1 MYYFAAVQ
9 QTSTAKFYLFF
20 QKFFKKV
27 RDLRVNETKV
37 IWEKALTVN
46 LFALEREEKSKIT
59 NGPSL
64 ETAPGFLT
72 CLLTHRLQ
80 MTRICG
86 FLDCFSFSRFSDA
99 SFSFYILKVRPLNS
113 VLYFT

>member
-20 QKFFKKV
+20 QKIFKKV

-46 LFALEREEKSKIT
+46 LFALERVEKSNNNEWT
-59 NGPSL
+59 FFG
-64 ETAPGFLT
+64 
-72 CLLTHRLQ
+72 
-80 MTRICG
+80 
-86 FLDCFSFSRFSDA
+86 DCSW
-99 SFSFYILKVRPLNS
+99 ILNLSVNS
-113 VLYFT
+113 

>member
-9 QTSTAKFYLFF
+9 QTSTTKFYLFF

-46 LFALEREEKSKIT
+46 LFALERVEKSNNNEWT
-59 NGPSL
+59 FFG
-64 ETAPGFLT
+64 
-72 CLLTHRLQ
+72 
-80 MTRICG
+80 
-86 FLDCFSFSRFSDA
+86 DCSW
-99 SFSFYILKVRPLNS
+99 ILNLSVNS
-113 VLYFT
+113 

>member
-46 LFALEREEKSKIT
+46 LFALEREEKSKNNEWT
-59 NGPSL
+59 
-64 ETAPGFLT
+64 FF
-72 CLLTHRLQ
+72 R
-80 MTRICG
+80 
-86 FLDCFSFSRFSDA
+86 DCSW
-99 SFSFYILKVRPLNS
+99 ILNLSVNS
-113 VLYFT
+113 